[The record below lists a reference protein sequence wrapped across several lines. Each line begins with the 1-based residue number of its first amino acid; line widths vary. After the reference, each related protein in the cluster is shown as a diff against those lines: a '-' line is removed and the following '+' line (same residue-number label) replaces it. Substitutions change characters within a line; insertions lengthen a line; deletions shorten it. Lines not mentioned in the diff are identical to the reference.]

1 MNNKATKTATIRLVL
16 GLGLGALTLA
26 ACGSEDATG
35 SADAVEEVT
44 SDSVDAAD
52 TAVGDEEEAM
62 EDEDEEAMEDEEETA
77 VDATTAGPDALFT
90 DLALGPIEN
99 RDQLSALDGSGWFI
113 ENTSTPLP
121 QSGTLSFTWDQ
132 DRGLVGLFSDECS
145 VGEFLLNNSTAAG
158 WEVVRTNSDFEVGC
172 DRLLGQV
179 FDTGSV
185 VQISRTEA
193 GLSFDAGD
201 IGSFDAMH
209 VQSTSVQD
217 GPTAEVGANDG
228 SLSE

>member
-1 MNNKATKTATIRLVL
+1 MQPKVNMTKRARLM
-16 GLGLGALTLA
+16 LA
-26 ACGSEDATG
+26 AGLCAVVLASCGGEDAT
-35 SADAVEEVT
+35 DASEAIDELT
-44 SDSVDAAD
+44 SESGD
-52 TAVGDEEEAM
+52 TLEQAGTVEEEAM
-62 EDEDEEAMEDEEETA
+62 EDEEAFVA
-77 VDATTAGPDALFT
+77 PSAQFT

-113 ENTSTPLP
+113 ENTSTDRQ
-121 QSGTLSFTWDQ
+121 QSGALSFTWDQ

-145 VGEFLLNNSTAAG
+145 LGEFLLNDSTAAG

-201 IGSFDAMH
+201 IGSFDATQ
-209 VQSTSVQD
+209 VESAPVQD
-217 GPTAEVGANDG
+217 GPAAEVEATDR